1 MKKHWWIALVLVL
14 ALAVPVMA
22 SQALKIYINNQE
34 LKTDVPAQIIDGRTM
49 VPLRAIAEY
58 FGKTVNYDHET
69 KTVTIDGP
77 TELDK
82 AAAISAEWLKT
93 AHASTGETFA
103 TESIRNGCQPCHS
116 GTGLERALTD
126 NPYLPEAEGADKPR
140 PIDCAACHT
149 GVAQE
154 AIETGV
160 AKAALVPFASEDLK
174 FPGSALCLYCHNSRR
189 NTADLYEK
197 WASGESRP
205 VDYPHHDAGAIFTGL
220 GGMEYPGVDYPSTT
234 AHQSVGCTGCHM
246 PKTEE
251 GYASH
256 KFNMDPA
263 YIDQTCGKCHQGI
276 TEYTLGGK
284 LQAEVD
290 ALLAELKELALAK
303 VPGAADIGLS
313 RTTFP
318 FVDEN
323 GERLNTELV
332 PLEAYVAA
340 YNYYLVSD
348 DQSGYVHNP
357 RYIKALL
364 QESINR
370 LK

>member
-1 MKKHWWIALVLVL
+1 MVLVL

-22 SQALKIYINNQE
+22 SQAVKIYINNQE
-34 LKTDVPAQIIDGRTM
+34 LTTDVPAQIIDGRTM

-58 FGKTVNYDHET
+58 FGKDVNYDHDT
-69 KTVTIDGP
+69 KTVTIDGM
-77 TELDK
+77 TELEK
-82 AAAISAEWLKT
+82 AAAISAEWAAA

-126 NPYLPEAEGADKPR
+126 NPFLPEAEGADMPR

-149 GVAQE
+149 GVAQK
-154 AIETGV
+154 AIESGV
-160 AKAALVPFASEDLK
+160 AQAALVPFSDVDLEL
-174 FPGSALCLYCHNSRR
+174 PGSALCLYCHNGRR
-189 NTADLYEK
+189 NTPDLYQK
-197 WASGESRP
+197 WASGEARP

-220 GGMEYPGVDYPSTT
+220 GGMEYPDVTYPSTT
-234 AHQSVGCTGCHM
+234 AHQRGGCVSCHM
-246 PKTEE
+246 PKTED

-256 KFNMDPA
+256 SFSMDPA
-263 YIDQTCGKCHQGI
+263 YIDQTCGRCHQGI
-276 TEYTLGGK
+276 TDYTLGGNLK
-284 LQAEVD
+284 AEVE
-290 ALLAELKELALAK
+290 ALLAELEELALAK
-303 VPGAADIGLS
+303 VPQAAGIGLS